1 MCYTQYMATRKTL
14 NVSLTP
20 HWARFVEKQVKSGKY
35 QSASE
40 VVRRGLSLI
49 AEEAASFEAWRTEA
63 RRKIEEGYQHAL
75 RGELVPAD
83 DVMARLREKSKKY
96 RARRKAS

>member
-1 MCYTQYMATRKTL
+1 MAKRKTL

-20 HWARFVEKQVKSGKY
+20 HWARFIEKQVRAGRY

-40 VVRRGLSLI
+40 VVRHALALVEHSEARRD
-49 AEEAASFEAWRTEA
+49 AERDEI
-63 RRKIEEGYQHAL
+63 RRKIEEGYQQAV
-75 RGELVPAD
+75 RGELIPG
-83 DVMARLREKSKKY
+83 DVVFDRIREMSRKR